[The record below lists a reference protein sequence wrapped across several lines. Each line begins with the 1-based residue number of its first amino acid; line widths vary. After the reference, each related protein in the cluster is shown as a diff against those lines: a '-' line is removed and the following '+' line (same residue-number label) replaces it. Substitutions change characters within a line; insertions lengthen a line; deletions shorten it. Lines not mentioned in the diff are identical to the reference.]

1 MKHSSFSTS
10 LHPKFVLRTAVM
22 QMNNKEPAA
31 DGKSPTTI
39 CSRLQRAFH
48 ARPVFGPLRRLTGQP
63 HDGGAAATGVPGGA
77 PAATHGAAPPPVVL
91 PARAPAPS
99 PVGKAP
105 APKAAPAIVPAAP
118 QKPAAAKGGGK
129 PGQVLGSTSTVAATT
144 SKVPE
149 KAAGGI
155 PVPVP
160 PPAVMAGRPAA
171 DAKAGDNKAQQT
183 KGKIRVS
190 SRVRKA
196 LASSK

>member
-1 MKHSSFSTS
+1 
-10 LHPKFVLRTAVM
+10 
-22 QMNNKEPAA
+22 MNNKEPAA
-31 DGKSPTTI
+31 DGKPPTTI

-63 HDGGAAATGVPGGA
+63 HDVGAAATGVPSGA
-77 PAATHGAAPPPVVL
+77 PAATHGGAPPPIVL

-105 APKAAPAIVPAAP
+105 APKAAPVILPAAP

-129 PGQVLGSTSTVAATT
+129 PGQVLGSTPTATT
-144 SKVPE
+144 SKVAE

-160 PPAVMAGRPAA
+160 PPAVVAGRPAA
-171 DAKAGDNKAQQT
+171 DAKAGDKAQQT

-190 SRVRKA
+190 ARVRKA
-196 LASSK
+196 LTSSK

>member
-1 MKHSSFSTS
+1 
-10 LHPKFVLRTAVM
+10 M

-31 DGKSPTTI
+31 DGKPPTTI
-39 CSRLQRAFH
+39 CSRIQRAFH

-63 HDGGAAATGVPGGA
+63 HDGGAAPTGVPGGA
-77 PAATHGAAPPPVVL
+77 PPPIVL

-99 PVGKAP
+99 PAGKAP
-105 APKAAPAIVPAAP
+105 APTAAPVILPAAP
-118 QKPAAAKGGGK
+118 QKPAAAKGGDK
-129 PGQVLGSTSTVAATT
+129 HGQVHGSTPTVTATT
-144 SKVPE
+144 SKVAE

-160 PPAVMAGRPAA
+160 PPAVMAGKPSA
-171 DAKAGDNKAQQT
+171 DAKAEAGDKAQQT